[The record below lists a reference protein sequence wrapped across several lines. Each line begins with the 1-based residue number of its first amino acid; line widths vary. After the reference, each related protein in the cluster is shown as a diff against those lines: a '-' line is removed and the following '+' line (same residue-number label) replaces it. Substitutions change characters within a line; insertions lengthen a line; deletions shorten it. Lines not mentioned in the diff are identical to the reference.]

1 MNPVPATAALMCLN
15 ERRLSSLLTRVYQY
29 GSRTLYADMTLSPN
43 DRRMAW
49 ECARDEAHL
58 AFRLWCHAPYGRKR
72 DAYHTYLA
80 ATDREDSAIAALMI
94 A

>member
-15 ERRLSSLLTRVYQY
+15 ERRLRSLLTRVYQH
-29 GSRTLYADMTLSPN
+29 GSRALFAGMTLSPN

-58 AFRLWCHAPYGRKR
+58 AFRLWCHASYGNKR
-72 DAYHTYLA
+72 DAYHAYVA
-80 ATDREDSAIAALMI
+80 ATDREDSAAAALMT

>member
-1 MNPVPATAALMCLN
+1 
-15 ERRLSSLLTRVYQY
+15 
-29 GSRTLYADMTLSPN
+29 MTLSPN

-58 AFRLWCHAPYGRKR
+58 AFRLWCHAPYGHKR
-72 DAYHTYLA
+72 EAYVTYRA
-80 ATDREDSAIAALMI
+80 AADREDSAAAALMP

>member
-1 MNPVPATAALMCLN
+1 M
-15 ERRLSSLLTRVYQY
+15 YQY
-29 GSRTLYADMTLSPN
+29 GSRALFAGMTLSSN

-49 ECARDEAHL
+49 ECARDEAQL

-72 DAYHTYLA
+72 EAYHAYLA
-80 ATDREDSAIAALMI
+80 ATDREDSAVAALMT

>member
-15 ERRLSSLLTRVYQY
+15 ERRPRSLLTPMYQY
-29 GSRTLYADMTLSPN
+29 GSSALFAGMTLSPN

-72 DAYHTYLA
+72 EAYHAYLA
-80 ATDREDSAIAALMI
+80 ATDREDTAVAALMT